1 MEYHVFNKRPS
12 KSAVA
17 VKRAYDDIAQKGMNN
32 SVCYGYAVEVA
43 RELGGVEIDNSN
55 NKSIAKSF
63 APNITF
69 EFDDSSTVEVT
80 YGGVFL

>member
-1 MEYHVFNKRPS
+1 MKEIK
-12 KSAVA
+12 AIQ

-43 RELGGVEIDNSN
+43 RELAGVEIDNSN
-55 NKSIAKSF
+55 NKSSAKSF
-63 APNITF
+63 APMITF